1 MKHRR
6 PRKLIP
12 RTINKSRLAVILSPK
27 GINLLNQMA
36 KQTGL
41 SKSQLVE
48 DFARN
53 SQPKTQPEEAIQ
65 ESKQE
70 SVTEAQPSSPNS
82 PETVA
87 DTVVKQ
93 ESDYL
98 AQQLQ
103 SQQKLTADLRSQI
116 EALETSTKEKD
127 ALIEELKGKIASLQ
141 TSATIGEWQLNKWRR
156 S

>member
-1 MKHRR
+1 MKHTR

-12 RTINKSRLAVILSPK
+12 RTTQKSRLAVILTPK

-53 SQPKTQPEEAIQ
+53 SLPLPQATESIQ
-65 ESKQE
+65 ESNQE
-70 SVTEAQPSSPNS
+70 SLTESKPSLPNS
-82 PETVA
+82 PETITE
-87 DTVVKQ
+87 TVVKE
-93 ESDYL
+93 ESDAL
-98 AQQLQ
+98 SQQLQ

-116 EALETSTKEKD
+116 EALEACAKEKD
-127 ALIEELKGKIASLQ
+127 TLIEELQGKIASLQ

>member
-12 RTINKSRLAVILSPK
+12 RTTQKSPLAVILTPT

-36 KQTGL
+36 KRTGL

-53 SQPKTQPEEAIQ
+53 SLPQIQPAEATQ

-70 SVTEAQPSSPNS
+70 SATEAQPSLPNS
-82 PETVA
+82 PETVT
-87 DTVVKQ
+87 DRVVTQK
-93 ESDYL
+93 SDAL

-103 SQQKLTADLRSQI
+103 SQQQLTADLHSQI
-116 EALETSTKEKD
+116 EALETSAKEKD
-127 ALIEELKGKIASLQ
+127 ALIEELQGKIASLQ
-141 TSATIGEWQLNKWRR
+141 SAATIGEWQLNKWRR

>member
-12 RTINKSRLAVILSPK
+12 RTTNKSRLAVILSPT
-27 GINLLNQMA
+27 GINLLNQIA
-36 KQTGL
+36 KKTGL

-53 SQPKTQPEEAIQ
+53 SLTLPQAKEANQ
-65 ESKQE
+65 DSATESK
-70 SVTEAQPSSPNS
+70 PSLPNS
-82 PETVA
+82 PETVT
-87 DTVVKQ
+87 DRVVKE
-93 ESDYL
+93 ESDTL
-98 AQQLQ
+98 TQQWQ
-103 SQQKLTADLRSQI
+103 SQQQLTADLRSQI
-116 EALETSTKEKD
+116 EALENSVKEKD
-127 ALIEELKGKIASLQ
+127 ALIEELQGKIASLQ

>member
-12 RTINKSRLAVILSPK
+12 RTTNKSRLAVILSPK

-53 SQPKTQPEEAIQ
+53 SLPLPQATEANQ
-65 ESKQE
+65 DSATESK
-70 SVTEAQPSSPNS
+70 PSLPNS

-87 DTVVKQ
+87 DRVVKE
-93 ESDYL
+93 ESDTL
-98 AQQLQ
+98 TQQWQ
-103 SQQKLTADLRSQI
+103 SQQQLTADLRSQI
-116 EALETSTKEKD
+116 EALENSAKEKD
-127 ALIEELKGKIASLQ
+127 ALIEELQGKIASLQ
-141 TSATIGEWQLNKWRR
+141 SSATIGEWQLNKWRR

>member
-12 RTINKSRLAVILSPK
+12 RTTDKSRLAVILSPK

-53 SQPKTQPEEAIQ
+53 SLPLPQATETNQDSAT
-65 ESKQE
+65 ESK
-70 SVTEAQPSSPNS
+70 PSLPNS
-82 PETVA
+82 PETVT
-87 DTVVKQ
+87 DRVVKE
-93 ESDYL
+93 ESDTL
-98 AQQLQ
+98 TQQWQ
-103 SQQKLTADLRSQI
+103 SQQQLTADLRSQI
-116 EALETSTKEKD
+116 EALENSVKEKD
-127 ALIEELKGKIASLQ
+127 ALIEELQGKIASLQ